1 MTTNLNKVCNRSSAV
16 FRLKDIGEDKEGFFK
31 SLAHNIT
38 SGRNMP
44 LSLAMEMFGERLT
57 TSIVKLGGML
67 ARKDDS
73 SYAATTPQTPGLPR
87 VIRFPYARHS
97 SYQELCHFV
106 DAFKPLDV
114 WPCTE
119 DAQHWWR
126 KGMHN
131 SSGRERN
138 YNKNYVRH

>member
-1 MTTNLNKVCNRSSAV
+1 M

-38 SGRNMP
+38 SGRDMP

-57 TSIVKLGGML
+57 TSIHKLGGML
-67 ARKDDS
+67 ARKDDFS
-73 SYAATTPQTPGLPR
+73 SGATTPQAPGLPR